1 MKPKLLVCRPGV
13 VPYHEALEIQNQLRR
28 RRADGLVHD
37 VLLLLAHPPVFTL
50 GRSGRA
56 EHLLV
61 SRPDIELVRTNRGG
75 DITYHGPGQA
85 VGYLILD
92 LTELYMDLRRLFR
105 DIEAAIIDALGTFG
119 ISAGHDERYTGV
131 WVGRDKIAAI
141 GLGVRRWVTMHG
153 FALNVSGDLAP
164 FDAIVPCGLT
174 DRGVTSMQRL
184 GCDASMEQVYAALAD
199 AFARR
204 LGYTLSSARVD
215 DLLQTAFE
223 AS

>member
-13 VPYHEALEIQNQLRR
+13 VPYGEALEIQNQLRH
-28 RRADGLVHD
+28 RRADGLIDD
-37 VLLLLAHPPVFTL
+37 VLLLLTHPPVFTL

-56 EHLLV
+56 EHLLT
-61 SRPDIELVRTNRGG
+61 SRPGIDLVRTNRGG
-75 DITYHGPGQA
+75 DITYHGPGQV

-105 DIEAAIIDALGTFG
+105 DIEAAIIEALETFG
-119 ISAGHDERYTGV
+119 IGAGHDERYTGV

-153 FALNVSGDLAP
+153 FALNVGGDLAA
-164 FDAIVPCGLT
+164 FDAIMPCGLT
-174 DRGVTSMQRL
+174 DRGITSMARL
-184 GCDASMEQVYAALAD
+184 GCDASMEQVCAALAQ
-199 AFARR
+199 AFGRR
-204 LGYTLSSARVD
+204 LERTLFSARVE
-215 DLLQTAFE
+215 DLLQTAGE

>member
-1 MKPKLLVCRPGV
+1 MKPRLLVCQPGV
-13 VPYHEALEIQNQLRR
+13 VPYSEALEIQNRLRC
-28 RRADGLVHD
+28 RRADGLVDD

-61 SRPDIELVRTNRGG
+61 SRPDVELVRTNRGG
-75 DITYHGPGQA
+75 DITYHGPGQV

-92 LTELYMDLRRLFR
+92 LAELYMDVRRLFR

-119 ISAGHDERYTGV
+119 IRAHHDERYTGV

-153 FALNVSGDLAP
+153 FALNVGGDLSA

-174 DRGVTSMQRL
+174 DRGITSMERL
-184 GCDASMEQVYAALAD
+184 GCDASLEQVHAALAS

-204 LGYTLSSARVD
+204 LGRRLDWARVD
-215 DLLQTAFE
+215 DLLQTTG
-223 AS
+223 

>member
-13 VPYHEALEIQNQLRR
+13 VPYREALEIQNQLRQR
-28 RRADGLVHD
+28 RVDGLIDD

-50 GRSGRA
+50 GHSGRA

-61 SRPDIELVRTNRGG
+61 SQPDIELVRTNRGG

-92 LTELYMDLRRLFR
+92 LAGLYMDLRRLFR
-105 DIEAAIIDALGTFG
+105 DIETAIIDALDTFG
-119 ISAGHDERYTGV
+119 ICARHDEQYTGV

-164 FDAIVPCGLT
+164 FGAIVPCGLT

-204 LGYTLSSARVD
+204 LGYTLSLACLD
-215 DLLQTAFE
+215 DLLQTTFE

>member
-1 MKPKLLVCRPGV
+1 MKPKLLVCRLGV
-13 VPYHEALEIQNQLRR
+13 VPYGEALEIQNQLRR
-28 RRADGLVHD
+28 RRAGGLIDD
-37 VLLLLAHPPVFTL
+37 VLLLLTHPPVFTL

-61 SRPDIELVRTNRGG
+61 SRPEIELVRTNRGG

-92 LTELYMDLRRLFR
+92 MTELYMDLRRLFR
-105 DIEAAIIDALGTFG
+105 DIEAAIIDALDTFG
-119 ISAGHDERYTGV
+119 IGARHDEQYTGV

-153 FALNVSGDLAP
+153 FALNVGGDLAA

-174 DRGVTSMQRL
+174 DRGITSMARK
-184 GCDASMEQVYAALAD
+184 GCDASMEQVYAALAK

-204 LGYTLSSARVD
+204 LDRTLSWACVE
-215 DLLQTAFE
+215 DLLQTASE

>member
-1 MKPKLLVCRPGV
+1 MKPKLRVCRLGV
-13 VPYHEALEIQNQLRR
+13 VPYGEALEIQNQLRR
-28 RRADGLVHD
+28 RRADGLVED
-37 VLLLLAHPPVFTL
+37 ALLLLTHPPVFTL

-92 LTELYMDLRRLFR
+92 LSELYMDLRRLFR
-105 DIEAAIIDALGTFG
+105 DIEAAIIDVLGSFG
-119 ISAGHDERYTGV
+119 IGARHDEQYTGV

-153 FALNVSGDLAP
+153 FALNVEGDLAA
-164 FDAIVPCGLT
+164 FDAIVPCGRT
-174 DRGVTSMQRL
+174 DRGITSMQLL
-184 GCDASMEQVYAALAD
+184 GCDASMEQVYAALAS
-199 AFARR
+199 AFAHRLGRR
-204 LGYTLSSARVD
+204 LSWARVE
-215 DLLQTAFE
+215 DLLQTLGE
-223 AS
+223 AR